1 LGKID
6 TYLIWPYDGN
16 TNGSPIYFALAN
28 FLHLRIV
35 APS

>member
-1 LGKID
+1 M
-6 TYLIWPYDGN
+6 TGN
-16 TNGSPIYFALAN
+16 TNEFPFYFALAN